1 MLKRILTAGFLLP
14 LILLILWIG
23 KVTLLVT
30 IILFFIIIIYE
41 IYFMV
46 RNIGL
51 EINKII
57 YSLWALFTL
66 LYAYFSQNVAWQYRI
81 EAFGILVFSGLVLL
95 FMSSMYK
102 PRTFNLK
109 IIFMPIIVIVSLTLC
124 FSHLFFFDQMI
135 WDEGRKWI
143 YLVLLS
149 VIANDTASM
158 FIGKLIGKHKLFPQ
172 VSPNKTWE
180 GLFGGVLFAI
190 FTCFLLNIILSINL
204 SILQIGF
211 FSLIVAFCAHFGDFL
226 ESLLKR
232 KTKVK
237 DSGNILPGHG
247 GILDRIDSIALNI
260 PVTYYFFIFWGIG
273 D

>member
-109 IIFMPIIVIVSLTLC
+109 IIFMPIIVIVGLTLC
-124 FSHLFFFDQMI
+124 FSHLFFFDQVI
-135 WDEGRKWI
+135 WDEGRKW
-143 YLVLLS
+143 
-149 VIANDTASM
+149 
-158 FIGKLIGKHKLFPQ
+158 
-172 VSPNKTWE
+172 
-180 GLFGGVLFAI
+180 
-190 FTCFLLNIILSINL
+190 
-204 SILQIGF
+204 
-211 FSLIVAFCAHFGDFL
+211 
-226 ESLLKR
+226 
-232 KTKVK
+232 
-237 DSGNILPGHG
+237 
-247 GILDRIDSIALNI
+247 
-260 PVTYYFFIFWGIG
+260 
-273 D
+273 